1 MKKFSALL
9 LISLTFTFIMATDAL
24 AIYTYT
30 YTGNPVSGDSFY
42 EGGTVTASFTSQNL
56 LSDSGTLKGLSLWS
70 EDSWISFRANSGAG
84 PTFDPMVQGG
94 QADISLAI
102 INGVITDWDFYGYFG
117 YMGQLDGAENWYL
130 TSTPDGDD
138 MSHTY
143 LKSINPE
150 SLGTDVGEANGPGK
164 WTITNSS
171 SSPVP
176 EPTTIL
182 LLGFGL
188 MGLAWVRGKLQQ

>member
-56 LSDSGTLKGLSLWS
+56 LSDSGTLQDLRLWS
-70 EDSWISFRANSGAG
+70 EDSWLSFRAHSGAG
-84 PTFDPMVQGG
+84 PTFVPMGG
-94 QADISLAI
+94 GGDAFISLAI
-102 INGVITDWDFYGYFG
+102 TNGVVTDWDFESYAGWEGQYGP
-117 YMGQLDGAENWYL
+117 ENWDL
-130 TSTPDGDD
+130 TSTPEGDD

-143 LKSINPE
+143 MKSIDSV
-150 SLGTDVGEANGPGK
+150 SLDTDYGHADGLGK
-164 WTITNSS
+164 WTVTNS

-176 EPTTIL
+176 EPATMM
-182 LLGFGL
+182 LLGLGL
-188 MGLAWVRGKLQQ
+188 VGLAGVGRKLRN